1 MEETGHPSG
10 RGASHGTSSSSD
22 PEMEPRVPAGSAR
35 DQHAPTQ
42 AQICHRFPELQ
53 SQAGAGIHS
62 RDAPFAPGAA
72 RGREPGNGP
81 VPERPTGAGETKR
94 NPRGTSSPPS
104 PCSSRRQLPLRGPF
118 ASRRAPELFLTRR
131 GRARLQGEGLWR
143 ELWEDGDL
151 GTGDGGGWRGGELGG
166 NRGALA
172 CAGQSGASPVGP
184 VLPPSQR
191 PTPGGVGRGGRP
203 RLDVRRR
210 VYKGGGRRGDPQ
222 RRSRAAAEPP
232 APPAAACRARP
243 AGEML
248 SCRLQCALAL
258 LSIALV
264 LGTASAAP
272 SDPRLRQF
280 LQKSLAA
287 AAGKQVREPRDG
299 AGTAGTPGH
308 PPGTPTA
315 ALRAPAST
323 ETPIPLCRTPAP

>member
-1 MEETGHPSG
+1 MQKGAPGAPQHPPAPAAVGGNSLSGDPLPLPGLWSCFSPDGAGPGSRARGFGERRGLWKGGDGDGGWGRPEG
-10 RGASHGTSSSSD
+10 RGARG
-22 PEMEPRVPAGSAR
+22 EPWR
-35 DQHAPTQ
+35 
-42 AQICHRFPELQ
+42 L
-53 SQAGAGIHS
+53 
-62 RDAPFAPGAA
+62 
-72 RGREPGNGP
+72 GR
-81 VPERPTGAGETKR
+81 
-94 NPRGTSSPPS
+94 
-104 PCSSRRQLPLRGPF
+104 
-118 ASRRAPELFLTRR
+118 RRAERSIP
-131 GRARLQGEGLWR
+131 
-143 ELWEDGDL
+143 
-151 GTGDGGGWRGGELGG
+151 
-166 NRGALA
+166 
-172 CAGQSGASPVGP
+172 GP

-315 ALRAPAST
+315 APRAPAST
-323 ETPIPLCRTPAP
+323 ETPIPLCRTSAPWQSPWHPAADPARLPQCPCLRPVGFLAKDPPSPADALVPRRG